1 VRFCVLGPL
10 RVERDGEELTL
21 GRRQQ
26 RALLA
31 RLLVEAGRPVS
42 VDRLVD
48 DLWGDEPPPS
58 ARGSLQALVSR
69 SRQLLEPDRAAGSPP
84 RVLVS
89 RAPGY
94 ALLVPP
100 GGLDAD
106 RFVELADEG
115 RRALA
120 AGAPGQAL
128 ERLDEGLGLWQG
140 DVLADLADE
149 TWVTPIASRLQ
160 ALRNEA
166 LELRA
171 EALLACGATGAAVA
185 ELEALVAA
193 DGLRER
199 PWELLLEALHAAGRT
214 VEALDR
220 YRTVRDR
227 LRDELGLDPGS
238 GLRALEAALLRGDP
252 PGRTSEQAAA
262 PAAPGAAAPPAAPL
276 PAAAPAAPDAAA
288 PPAAPLSAA
297 APGIAA
303 PAPERPRLVGRDPE
317 LAGLTGLVDGAFDGA
332 TGWVVLLGEAGV
344 GKTALVRSLTD
355 TAVGRRARLL
365 VGRCHRADLTPAFWP
380 WVQVLRHVDDLVP
393 GLGELL
399 DVGEEGGGGDTTRRL
414 FTVFDR
420 VAAGLTSAAA
430 SAPLLVVLEDV
441 HWADVE
447 SLQLLDFLAVQLRD
461 VPAAFV
467 LTARQDEVSADL
479 RRSLAELARSPG
491 HLRLE
496 LAGLDVASTS
506 ALVTSVTG
514 RELAVAEAERLRE
527 RTGGNPLFAVELARL
542 GAPAL
547 TGDAI
552 PDTVRETLDRRIG
565 RLPAEAAATLTL
577 AAVHG
582 EEFRFDALVASSG
595 LDETSVV
602 EQLDRAFAAGLL
614 VGTDDPLR
622 FRFAHALIRDAA
634 YERLTDLQQR
644 RTHLRVARALRE
656 LGPTPDPT
664 AGAETARHL
673 LAAAPL
679 GDPSETF
686 DAARSAAELAE
697 HRLAF
702 HEAAGWW
709 AAALRALE
717 WDHAHARD
725 LRLRLELALAL
736 GRCLGFAGDW
746 SAAIQQLATAIEV
759 ADELGD
765 PVAMADAAIAFE
777 HTGGF
782 WNWVDYGTRP
792 IELLERLDRVLE
804 VLGDRDPARRVRVL
818 AVRAVGEYYG
828 EQPTGRA
835 QAEEAL
841 AAARAL
847 DDPALV
853 LAALTANLRFLSHH
867 GLATQLARSQ
877 EMLDLARS
885 VGDRHAEL
893 FAWTYRVSHLL
904 MAGDLDGSEVAYR
917 AAVDLG
923 HHLGLVIFQA
933 QVCWSEAVY
942 PLARGELAAA
952 EQLIEQARELHA
964 STRLYMLD
972 PVYAWVRLVLLWEA
986 DRLDE
991 ASDDLLAFLPEAQA
1005 AVLARAG
1012 RRDAAVALLTGCCS
1026 IPHPPIFHALGSLA
1040 LRARLVADLGL
1051 AELAPGL
1058 IDQLAPHAELLAN
1071 FGSVTCVGPVAT
1083 ELGRLH
1089 ALVGDATTAAL
1100 LLTRAVERA
1109 EAAGWVRWASQ
1120 ARAARAAL
1128 PASGVLL

>member
-10 RVERDGEELTL
+10 RVERDGQQLAL

-31 RLLVEAGRPVS
+31 RLLVEPGRPVS
-42 VDRLVD
+42 VDRLVE
-48 DLWGDEPPPS
+48 DLWGDDAPPS

-69 SRQLLEPDRAAGSPP
+69 LRQLLEPDRPAGSPP

-94 ALLVPP
+94 ALLVPR
-100 GGLDAD
+100 GALDAD

-120 AGAPGQAL
+120 AGATAQAL
-128 ERLDEGLGLWQG
+128 ERFEEGLGLWQG

-149 TWVTPIASRLQ
+149 PWVTPTASRLQ
-160 ALRNEA
+160 ALRHEA

-171 EALLACGATGAAVA
+171 EALLATGATGAAIA
-185 ELEALVAA
+185 ELEVLSSA
-193 DGLRER
+193 DALRER

-214 VEALDR
+214 VEALER
-220 YRTVRDR
+220 YRQVRDR
-227 LRDELGLDPGS
+227 LRDELGLDPGP

-252 PGRTSEQAAA
+252 PARASEQAGGPAAGASAAGAPAPAPPRPPPDGAPGTAVRVAAA
-262 PAAPGAAAPPAAPL
+262 PA
-276 PAAAPAAPDAAA
+276 PD
-288 PPAAPLSAA
+288 
-297 APGIAA
+297 
-303 PAPERPRLVGRDPE
+303 RPRLVGRDRE
-317 LAGLTGLVDGAFDGA
+317 LARLTTRVDGALGGA

-344 GKTALVRSLTD
+344 GKTALVRALTR

-365 VGRCHRADLTPAFWP
+365 VGRCHQADLTPAFWP
-380 WVQVLRHVDDLVP
+380 WVQVLRDVDDLVP
-393 GLGELL
+393 GVGELL
-399 DVGEEGGGGDTTRRL
+399 DVGDEGAGDTTRRL

-420 VAAGLTSAAA
+420 VARGLTTAAT

-461 VPAAFV
+461 VPVAFV
-467 LTARQDEVSADL
+467 LTARQDEISGDL
-479 RRSLAELARSPG
+479 RRSLAELARSSG

-496 LAGLDVASTS
+496 LSGLDVASTA
-506 ALVTSVTG
+506 ALVASVVG
-514 RELAVAEAERLRE
+514 RELAGAEAERLRE

-542 GAPAL
+542 GTPAL

-565 RLPAEAAATLTL
+565 RLPAEAVGTLTL

-582 EEFRFDALVASSG
+582 EEVRFDVLVASSE
-595 LDETSVV
+595 LDEPVVV
-602 EQLDRAFAAGLL
+602 EQLDLALGAGLL

-656 LGPTPDPT
+656 LAPTPDP
-664 AGAETARHL
+664 AWGAETARHL

-679 GDPSETF
+679 GDPSEAF
-686 DAARSAAELAE
+686 DAARAAAELAE

-717 WDHAHARD
+717 WDRAHARD
-725 LRLRLELALAL
+725 LRLRLELSLAL

-746 SAAIQQLATAIEV
+746 SAAIQQLAAAIEV
-759 ADELGD
+759 ADALGD
-765 PVAMADAAIAFE
+765 PSAMADAAIAFE

-792 IELLERLDRVLE
+792 IELLDRLDRVLE

-828 EQPTGRA
+828 DQPTGRA
-835 QAEEAL
+835 QAEQAL

-853 LAALTANLRFLSHH
+853 LAALTATLRFLSPH
-867 GLATQLARSQ
+867 GLETQLARSQ
-877 EMLDLARS
+877 EMLELARS

-904 MAGDLDGSEVAYR
+904 MAGDLDGSEAAYR
-917 AAVDLG
+917 AAADLG

-942 PLARGELAAA
+942 PLARGELAVA
-952 EQLIEQARELHA
+952 EQLIERARELHA

-991 ASDDLLAFLPEAQA
+991 ASDDLLAFLPEAQV

-1012 RRDAAVALLTGCCS
+1012 RRDAAVALLADRCAA
-1026 IPHPPIFHALGSLA
+1026 PHPPIFHALGSLA

-1051 AELAPGL
+1051 VELAPGL

-1071 FGSVTCVGPVAT
+1071 FGSVSCVGPVAT

-1089 ALVGDATTAAL
+1089 ALVGDRASAAR

-1109 EAAGWVRWASQ
+1109 EAAGWVRWAAR

-1128 PASGVLL
+1128 PPPEELT